1 MSAAD
6 LIESFKGQNSGAAPY
21 FLLPKLSFA
30 FKPLESSPAVGAGE
44 SFELLH
50 THLYCDFSK
59 GRRT

>member
-50 THLYCDFSK
+50 THLYCDF
-59 GRRT
+59 